1 MLIYINGDMFSSPAQ
16 VLVNTVNTVGVMG
29 KGVALTF
36 KKIYPDMYDQYKIFC
51 DNRQLTIGKLQLYK
65 TPGKWILNFPTKENW
80 RNPSKLEYI
89 EAGLKKFSNTYKEK
103 GIKSIAFP
111 MLGCGNGGLDF
122 ETQVKPLM
130 DKYLSSLDD
139 IDIFVY
145 LKDMT
150 NIPEHN
156 DISSMKLWL
165 NSNIQN
171 ISALEFEQ
179 DLIDYSNGIAEVF
192 NNSEDDSLQFNG
204 EYIDYSDILSLWT
217 SIKDKN
223 ILYMDKFIN
232 EQLTFISNESKIKL
246 KEILEKIPYIDTH
259 SKTIEGD
266 SLLVYMPFR
275 RAEGLRLC

>member
-89 EAGLKKFSNTYKEK
+89 EAGLKKFCNTYKEK

-150 NIPEHN
+150 YIPEHN

-275 RAEGLRLC
+275 RVEGLRLC

>member
-150 NIPEHN
+150 YIPEHN

-275 RAEGLRLC
+275 RVEGLRLC